1 MKVNAFTGSV
11 TCCRKLLMHIAVSE
25 GAEVNKSFAYYVR
38 YPADKG
44 HILPKATA

>member
-11 TCCRKLLMHIAVSE
+11 ICCRKLLMHIAVSE

-38 YPADKG
+38 YLADKG
-44 HILPKATA
+44 HIPPKATA